1 MALLEVPVPEPVAV
15 RNLMT
20 ALTVNDVPVP
30 VLVAVRSM
38 ADWL

>member
-1 MALLEVPVPEPVAV
+1 MLLFEVPVPEPVAV

-20 ALTVNDVPVP
+20 ALAVEDVPVP
-30 VLVAVRSM
+30 EPVAVRSM

>member
-1 MALLEVPVPEPVAV
+1 MVLFEVPVPEPVAV

-20 ALTVNDVPVP
+20 TLTVDDVPVP
-30 VLVAVRSM
+30 FPVAVRSM

>member
-1 MALLEVPVPEPVAV
+1 MLLFEVPVPEPVAV

-20 ALTVNDVPVP
+20 ALTVEDVPVP
-30 VLVAVRSM
+30 LPVAVRSM

>member
-1 MALLEVPVPEPVAV
+1 MVLFEVPVPDPVAV

-20 ALTVNDVPVP
+20 ALTVEDVPVP
-30 VLVAVRSM
+30 EPVAVRSI

>member
-1 MALLEVPVPEPVAV
+1 MLLFEVPVPEPVAV

-20 ALTVNDVPVP
+20 AFTVEELPVP
-30 VLVAVRSM
+30 EPVAVRSM

>member
-1 MALLEVPVPEPVAV
+1 MLLFEVPVPVPVAV

-20 ALTVNDVPVP
+20 ALTVDDVPVP
-30 VLVAVRSM
+30 EPVAVRSM